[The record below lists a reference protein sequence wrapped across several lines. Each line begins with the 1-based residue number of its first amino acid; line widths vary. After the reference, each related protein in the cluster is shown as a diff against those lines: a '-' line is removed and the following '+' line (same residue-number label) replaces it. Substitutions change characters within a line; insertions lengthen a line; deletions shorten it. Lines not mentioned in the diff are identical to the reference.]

1 MHRSHTNKK
10 SKDSSSLIKPG
21 EMFSNENYINEPKD
35 AELKRETITLIKRL
49 KGLKKMGKNTS
60 QNLRGYQ

>member
-1 MHRSHTNKK
+1 MHRSHTNNKK

-21 EMFSNENYINEPKD
+21 EMFSSENYINEPKD

-49 KGLKKMGKNTS
+49 KSLKKM
-60 QNLRGYQ
+60 